1 MDVWTDRLSEYLDG
15 TLAGSERA
23 ALDAH
28 LAGCAACA
36 ATLEELRRVVAR
48 AQTLQDR
55 RPATDLWPGLA
66 ERIGVSPDI
75 VSLPARRARRVAFS
89 IPQLIAA
96 SLALVVLGSGGAWFF
111 FHQRR
116 PDVVVRRT
124 GPATPITLVSWA
136 DSAIVSSNADVL
148 VLRAALDAGRRSGR
162 IDSATV
168 RVLEQSLATI
178 DTAVAQARRALAADP
193 NSVYLHQH
201 IARTLRRKSDFVA
214 RASTLVSART

>member
-28 LAGCAACA
+28 LAGCTGCA
-36 ATLEELRRVVAR
+36 ATLVELRRVVAR
-48 AQTLQDR
+48 AQNLQDQP
-55 RPATDLWPGLA
+55 PATDLWPGVA

-96 SLALVVLGSGGAWFF
+96 SLVLVVLGSGGAG
-111 FHQRR
+111 
-116 PDVVVRRT
+116 
-124 GPATPITLVSWA
+124 GPATPVTLVSWA

-162 IDSATV
+162 IDSTTV

>member
-48 AQTLQDR
+48 AQNLQDR

-96 SLALVVLGSGGAWFF
+96 SLVLVVLGSGGAWLV
-111 FHQRR
+111 FHQWG
-116 PDVVVRRT
+116 
-124 GPATPITLVSWA
+124 GPATPVTLVSWA

-162 IDSATV
+162 IDSTTV

>member
-48 AQTLQDR
+48 AQNLQDR
-55 RPATDLWPGLA
+55 PPATDQWPGVA
-66 ERIGVSPDI
+66 ERIGVSPGL

-96 SLALVVLGSGGAWFF
+96 GIALVVLGSGGAWLAL
-111 FHQRR
+111 HQP
-116 PDVVVRRT
+116 PDVIVRRSEGGGGG
-124 GPATPITLVSWA
+124 GPPPPK
-136 DSAIVSSNADVL
+136 
-148 VLRAALDAGRRSGR
+148 
-162 IDSATV
+162 
-168 RVLEQSLATI
+168 
-178 DTAVAQARRALAADP
+178 AR
-193 NSVYLHQH
+193 
-201 IARTLRRKSDFVA
+201 
-214 RASTLVSART
+214 

>member
-75 VSLPARRARRVAFS
+75 VSLPAQRARRVAFS

-96 SLALVVLGSGGAWFF
+96 GIALVVLGSGGAWLAL
-111 FHQRR
+111 HQP
-116 PDVVVRRT
+116 PDVVVRR
-124 GPATPITLVSWA
+124 
-136 DSAIVSSNADVL
+136 
-148 VLRAALDAGRRSGR
+148 SGGGGGQPPPSR
-162 IDSATV
+162 W
-168 RVLEQSLATI
+168 
-178 DTAVAQARRALAADP
+178 
-193 NSVYLHQH
+193 
-201 IARTLRRKSDFVA
+201 
-214 RASTLVSART
+214 

>member
-48 AQTLQDR
+48 AQSLQDR
-55 RPATDLWPGLA
+55 PPATDLWPGVA
-66 ERIGVSPDI
+66 ERIGVSPDV

-96 SLALVVLGSGGAWFF
+96 SLALVVLGSGAAWLMFR
-111 FHQRR
+111 Q
-116 PDVVVRRT
+116 PVEVAVRRA
-124 GPATPITLVSWA
+124 GPATTITLVSWA

-148 VLRAALDAGRRSGR
+148 VLRAALDAGRHSGR

>member
-1 MDVWTDRLSEYLDG
+1 M
-15 TLAGSERA
+15 
-23 ALDAH
+23 
-28 LAGCAACA
+28 
-36 ATLEELRRVVAR
+36 
-48 AQTLQDR
+48 
-55 RPATDLWPGLA
+55 
-66 ERIGVSPDI
+66 
-75 VSLPARRARRVAFS
+75 
-89 IPQLIAA
+89 
-96 SLALVVLGSGGAWFF
+96 
-111 FHQRR
+111 
-116 PDVVVRRT
+116 
-124 GPATPITLVSWA
+124 SWA

-178 DTAVAQARRALAADP
+178 DTALAQARRALAADP